1 MVQIYLKAHNSNINL
16 ALFIVAK
23 LPFRPIFHKNNL
35 LSVSSTPT
43 ALDRVKRRKII
54 IPAVVENMFVGL
66 NREVLIESI

>member
-35 LSVSSTPT
+35 LSVSSPPT

-54 IPAVVENMFVGL
+54 TPLLSKICLSVQIMKF
-66 NREVLIESI
+66 